1 MAVPRARSARG
12 LPQNGETMKDKY
24 TIRNFSFGEL
34 VQVAEA
40 LNRSEAALQERYKRL
55 AEQANELLPRR
66 DNSNMV
72 HRKDKHEHQDRSR
85 L

>member
-1 MAVPRARSARG
+1 MAVPRARGARG
-12 LPQNGETMKDKY
+12 LPEDGETMKDKY
-24 TIRNFSFGEL
+24 TIRNSSFGEL